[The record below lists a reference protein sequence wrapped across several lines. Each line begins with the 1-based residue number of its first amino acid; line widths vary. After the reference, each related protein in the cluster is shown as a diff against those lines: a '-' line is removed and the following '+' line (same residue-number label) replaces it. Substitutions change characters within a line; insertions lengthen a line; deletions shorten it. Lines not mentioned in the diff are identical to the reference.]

1 MTEHSFRDL
10 RPIAVPAYGPTLLGS
25 VGSGAIMPVIA
36 LTAADLGG
44 SVGTAAFVVALL
56 GIGLVLADLPA
67 GAIAARFGEKT
78 TLLLASALEFVGGLG
93 ALLAKN
99 VAVLG
104 ASILLVGFSAAAF
117 GLARQSYLTAAVPVD
132 LRARALSTLG
142 GVYRIGMFL
151 GPFVG
156 ALVISHTGIQG
167 AYLVDM
173 VASVGAFL
181 LVLFSRDI
189 TADAPGDPARAVAA
203 VPEKPEPVLRAL
215 FRHRRILGTLG
226 VGVLFL
232 SVSRACRMA
241 IVPLWAA
248 SIGLDAAHA
257 SLVFGIAG
265 AADMLLFYPAGALM
279 DRKGRLVVAFPSM
292 IILGVGMI
300 LVVFTSGFT
309 SLLLVAMLLGFGNG
323 IGAGLI
329 MTLGAD
335 AAPAVGRP
343 QFLAGWRLM
352 SDAGNA
358 AGPLLISGIALFAP
372 LAAASIVIAVIS
384 FVGAEWLRHW
394 IPRYDPV
401 SAATLGRRRAD

>member
-1 MTEHSFRDL
+1 
-10 RPIAVPAYGPTLLGS
+10 
-25 VGSGAIMPVIA
+25 MPVIA